1 MDWSRGRAFD
11 SSPQDLPSPVT
22 MPPPISSPYTAPVW
36 LRGGHAQTIYPL
48 LIKSP
53 SPPYRR
59 QRWDTPDGDFIDL
72 DWVDAPEESSSAPLL
87 VLFHGLEGSS
97 ASHYARALMN
107 GVRSNGWTGV
117 VVHFRGCS
125 GELNRLPRAY
135 HSGDSDEVDWVLRR
149 LRANHPAQPLFVAG
163 FSLGGNAL
171 LKWLG
176 EREASAMTVVDAAA
190 GVCAPLDLTI

>member
-1 MDWSRGRAFD
+1 
-11 SSPQDLPSPVT
+11 
-22 MPPPISSPYTAPVW
+22 MPPQRAAAAPMK
-36 LRGGHAQTIYPL
+36 T
-48 LIKSP
+48 
-53 SPPYRR
+53 
-59 QRWDTPDGDFIDL
+59 
-72 DWVDAPEESSSAPLL
+72 
-87 VLFHGLEGSS
+87 

-149 LRANHPAQPLFVAG
+149 LRANHPARPLFVAG

-171 LKWLG
+171 LKWLT
-176 EREASAMTVVDAAA
+176 R
-190 GVCAPLDLTI
+190 CR